1 MPDNGVS
8 SLYPQPPSQ
17 QQNTNSL
24 LSNPLAATGIL
35 NNLLQLQ
42 QRQQELNARNAIGSA
57 VQDAISP
64 SGDYDPSA
72 AMSAVK
78 NNPAAAYGAPDAVTQ
93 LLQHRQLQIAN
104 GRQQFELAAGQNK
117 FVTDT
122 IGSLAD
128 DPNLDINSVR
138 NATVTA
144 ARNSGVPSGILAGW
158 LNSLPTNPKQ
168 LRSYMVNLRN
178 MTRGASEAGQPS
190 NQPIGYTG
198 QGAPVYGTQG
208 QYGYGATGQGGIIAP
223 PPGFGERQTGY
234 AQMDSALAKNLADA
248 AEGSQGR
255 RAILGNLEDALDKFT
270 SGPGA
275 DYSKVAKSFINRNI
289 PLPAGWQFDPKSIA
303 SQEEFVKQAQTLAQ
317 QQFAAIGGT
326 GTDAKFASAFETN
339 PNDTLSQLGNKG
351 IIKLL
356 KGNED
361 ALQAKNSAWLNASGL
376 NPNLSYRQFSSY
388 FNSQFD
394 PRVFQFKYM
403 NKTERNEYVS
413 KMNPDDFNRLM
424 TDIAAARRQSWINY

>member
-8 SLYPQPPSQ
+8 NLYPQPPSQ
-17 QQNTNSL
+17 QQNTNPL
-24 LSNPLAATGIL
+24 LSNPLAAVGVL
-35 NNLLQLQ
+35 NNLMQLQ
-42 QRQQELNARNAIGSA
+42 QRQQELNARNAIGRA
-57 VQDAISP
+57 TQNAITP
-64 SGDYDPSA
+64 SGDFDPSA

-78 NNPAAAYGAPDAVTQ
+78 SDPNAAFGAPDAVST
-93 LLQHRQLQIAN
+93 LLQQRQLQIAN
-104 GRQQFELAAGQNK
+104 GTQQFEQYAKQNR
-117 FVTDT
+117 FVADS
-122 IGSLAD
+122 IGSIAD
-128 DPNLDINSVR
+128 DPHLNANTVR
-138 NATVTA
+138 NVVTTA
-144 ARNSGVPSGILAGW
+144 ARNTNIPSGILAGW
-158 LNSLPTNPKQ
+158 LNGLPTNPKQ
-168 LRSYMVNLRN
+168 LRGYMQTLRN
-178 MTRGASEAGQPS
+178 MVQGSSETATPTDVVGYTQEGAPIHGTRGQF
-190 NQPIGYTG
+190 GYN
-198 QGAPVYGTQG
+198 A
-208 QYGYGATGQGGIIAP
+208 AGGIAAP
-223 PPGFGERQTGY
+223 PPGFGERQTGF
-234 AQMDSALAKNLADA
+234 AQMDTALAKNLADA

-303 SQEEFVKQAQTLAQ
+303 SQEEFLKQSQTLAQ

-376 NPNLSYRQFSSY
+376 NPNLSYRQFSAY

-403 NKTERNEYVS
+403 SKAERNEYVG
-413 KMNPDDFNRLM
+413 KMDQNDFQRLM
-424 TDIAAARRQSWINY
+424 TDIGAARRQGWVNY